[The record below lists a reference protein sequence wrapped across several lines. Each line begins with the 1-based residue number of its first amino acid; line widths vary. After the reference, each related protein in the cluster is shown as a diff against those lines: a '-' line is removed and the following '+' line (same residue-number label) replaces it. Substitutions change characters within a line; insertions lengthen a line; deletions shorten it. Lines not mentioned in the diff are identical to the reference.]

1 MAVQVCR
8 SSADWSSGIL
18 KEQSIQ
24 NAYIELIRTANHYIY
39 IENQF
44 FITSTQ
50 KDGKVVNVIG
60 AALVERILSAAKD
73 GRKFKIVVI
82 IPTIPCFSGELPE
95 AAGIRC
101 IMAYQYKSINRGGK
115 SIFEMVEEAGVD
127 PNEYISFY
135 HLRGYDRLNNDPEM
149 IKKMEETSGVTYH
162 QAEVASARLFLG
174 DQGYVSGQKVAIKV
188 PVQGGEELDS
198 EGKKK
203 PPKVEEVVMPSSE
216 EEAREIIN
224 KFREQLS
231 VGRVLWSIAISNQ
244 SSPYSPVSFA
254 EQAAPRDDYNV
265 RDSIS
270 SNILHGQPDTKDEPW
285 YGSEESEKAAY
296 VTEVSSPKN

>member
-1 MAVQVCR
+1 LLAFPHGADPADDVHDSFDSVKRHPHTAYFHAKGEKFLHPWHPDHRTEDPSHGNHSPNAGQMAVQVCR

-224 KFREQLS
+224 KFRE
-231 VGRVLWSIAISNQ
+231 
-244 SSPYSPVSFA
+244 
-254 EQAAPRDDYNV
+254 
-265 RDSIS
+265 
-270 SNILHGQPDTKDEPW
+270 
-285 YGSEESEKAAY
+285 
-296 VTEVSSPKN
+296 